1 MNNNKAL
8 VTMITFSLIS
18 IFVIPQSVNA
28 ESSISPNEYAVQCS
42 SSYNSLSR
50 LSTGNS
56 EIVNR
61 TGLIYVPGS
70 TANVT
75 TTHSTTVSN
84 QAAISV
90 ISEFLD
96 WGYQF
101 SYTAGNT
108 IGWAKTN
115 NTSSNLELVVKA
127 FYDSFRVTSYTETYT
142 GSGVCRVSSSNRS
155 VYRGW
160 GYDLAY

>member
-1 MNNNKAL
+1 MKIYKPL
-8 VTMITFSLIS
+8 VIVVVVSLIS
-18 IFVIPQSVNA
+18 IFIIPQSISA
-28 ESSISPNEYAVQCS
+28 ESSISPNEYVVQCS
-42 SSYNSLSR
+42 GSYNSLSR

-70 TANVT
+70 TASVT

-84 QAAISV
+84 QATISV
-90 ISEFLD
+90 IPEFLD
-96 WGYQF
+96 WGYQY

-108 IGWAKTN
+108 VGWTKTN

-127 FYDSFRVTSYTETYT
+127 FYDSFRVTSYTETYS
-142 GSGVCRVSSSNRS
+142 GSGVCRVSSSNQS

-160 GYDLAY
+160 GYDLSY